1 MIRTFLILA
10 LAATAT
16 ACAAPTVTKQR
27 MTLGE
32 ANIEGLE
39 CRRETPIGTAFPRTI
54 CASAEAWAS
63 FDAKA
68 RLENDL
74 AFQKARSNQN
84 AGAFNRQ

>member
-10 LAATAT
+10 VAATAT
-16 ACAAPTVTKQR
+16 ACATPSVSKQR

-39 CRRETPIGTAFPRTI
+39 CRHETPIGTVFPRTI
-54 CASAEAWAS
+54 CASAEAWTK
-63 FDAKA
+63 FDARA
-68 RLENDL
+68 RFENDL
-74 AFQKARSNQN
+74 AFQKARSGQN